1 MIYLSRCE
9 IINFSKNKIILQS
22 CDYLCFDCKT
32 SNIKAELTRRRDI
45 VYKVMIVEDDQT
57 IAQLIAENIEKWQ
70 LSAYIIQDFNQVDTE
85 FKLQKPDL
93 VLMDINLPVYDG
105 YYWNQKI
112 RDNSE
117 VPIIF
122 ISSRNTNMDM
132 VMAMNMG
139 ADDFVN
145 KPFSMEVLMAKIN
158 ALLRRTYGY
167 HEQNTSY
174 LEHKGL
180 KLNLQSGDAQFGDQV
195 INLSKNEYKLL
206 QFMMHSPG
214 KIISRDRLLRELWED
229 ERFVDDNTL
238 TVNVNRLRRKI
249 EQVGLKDCI
258 VTKVGQGYL
267 IP

>member
-1 MIYLSRCE
+1 M
-9 IINFSKNKIILQS
+9 FKI
-22 CDYLCFDCKT
+22 
-32 SNIKAELTRRRDI
+32 
-45 VYKVMIVEDDQT
+45 MIVEDDRT
-57 IAQLIAENIEKWQ
+57 IAKLIAENLEKWQ
-70 LSAYIIQDFNQVDTE
+70 LKAYLVQDFDEVFNE

-105 YYWNQKI
+105 FYWNQKI
-112 RDNSE
+112 RENSE

-145 KPFSMEVLMAKIN
+145 KPFSMEVLLAKIN
-158 ALLRRTYGY
+158 ALLRRTYDY
-167 HEQNTSY
+167 HEHSTSF
-174 LEHKGL
+174 LEHNGL
-180 KLNLQSGDAQFGDQV
+180 KLNLQNGNAQVGNQT

-249 EQVGLKDCI
+249 EATGLKDYI

-267 IP
+267 LP